1 MWLDLRQGWRVGL
14 GWVFVFGPPPLPLQ
28 PFLKFS
34 CTVCFSFA
42 SRAPSLLSS
51 HLPGPVIGCSKASP
65 SVLGLFVTIVMN
77 FGPFSSSEPCSSYM
91 PQEALSKQVLGAPS
105 LGTEGRL
112 GLRGSPELLNS

>member
-1 MWLDLRQGWRVGL
+1 MGL
-14 GWVFVFGPPPLPLQ
+14 GGGVFVFGPPPLPLL

-65 SVLGLFVTIVMN
+65 SALSLFVTMVMN

-91 PQEALSKQVLGAPS
+91 PQEVLSKQVLGAPS